1 MQTIDSAHVA
11 GNSSGFMGWL
21 SALIAKMF
29 GSSKSAASE
38 TARPVNYPTD
48 EAESEGEFV
57 LAAGGYRIRVPHPSD
72 VVHSVG
78 DMLPSVKE
86 GLLLLPPLP
95 MVVVELLR
103 EIQDPKSTAASVA
116 EVASSDPSLAASL
129 LRTANS
135 ASMGLSRTITSV
147 SEAVSYLGFGTVKAM
162 VIRLRLDEVLA
173 PKDPLA
179 AQDAEDLWVHSLAVS
194 YAAESLARRVGGDVD
209 AGFVATLGLLH
220 DIGKLAVLAQLPQEA
235 AKLRGVVSDGQTSR
249 LALEAKVLGLDHAGI
264 GANLAAKWK
273 LPADL
278 VQAIRW
284 HHRPAGAFTAAD
296 PLPLRKALHIVQIA
310 NQLVKYCYSHTD
322 WMEIDE
328 VSPEAFE
335 LLRLEPSLSKLL
347 EKPVRDAV
355 SKAIFFAEGNTK
367 RPAVAPRRFLRPL
380 SGSAA
385 GYVASATGKAEPRV
399 AQDDALMATLFAD
412 GIPVLS
418 NNTSAKSMTGVKHG
432 RFSTSA
438 TAAGIQKCITAVKAH
453 QDELGLSIEARST
466 AGMTVKSILSN
477 LQSLSTP
484 ADTIEVA
491 QMSEDGQLTLAI
503 RAPGLATSRRTGAPS
518 TPIMSRRLA
527 EADMACLMNLAW
539 FDRVAVSAD
548 GSTIAFTRK

>member
-1 MQTIDSAHVA
+1 
-11 GNSSGFMGWL
+11 MGWL
-21 SALIAKMF
+21 AAFFARLL
-29 GSSKSAASE
+29 GTSSPPPSE
-38 TARPVNYPTD
+38 TARPINYPCD
-48 EAESEGEFV
+48 EGESEGEFV

-72 VVHSVG
+72 VGHSVG

-173 PKDPLA
+173 PKDPVA
-179 AQDAEDLWVHSLAVS
+179 ALDAEDLWIHSLAVS
-194 YAAESLARRVGGDVD
+194 YVAEALARRVGGVD

-220 DIGKLAVLAQLPQEA
+220 DLGKLAVLAQLPQEA
-235 AKLRGVVSDGQTSR
+235 AKLRDVTSDGETSR
-249 LALEAKVLGLDHAGI
+249 LAREAQVLGLDHAGI

-284 HHRPAGAFTAAD
+284 HHRPAGAFSPAD

-310 NQLVKYCYSHTD
+310 NQLVKYCYSHVD
-322 WMEIDE
+322 CMEIDT
-328 VSPEAFE
+328 VAPEAFE
-335 LLRLEPSLSKLL
+335 LLNLEPSLSKLL

-355 SKAIFFAEGNTK
+355 SKAIFFADGNSK
-367 RPAVAPRRFLRPL
+367 RPAAAPRRFLRPL
-380 SGSAA
+380 SGPHAVH
-385 GYVASATGKAEPRV
+385 VANLTAPPEPRV
-399 AQDDALMATLFAD
+399 EQDDAMIAALFSRDAQE
-412 GIPVLS
+412 LS
-418 NNTSAKSMTGVKHG
+418 NNNGARGSMAGVDHG

-438 TAAGIQKCITAVKAH
+438 TAAGIQKCVGAVKAH
-453 QDELGLSIEARST
+453 LDALGLSIETRST
-466 AGMTVKSILSN
+466 VAMTVKSLMAN
-477 LQSLSTP
+477 LQGVCTP
-484 ADTIEVA
+484 TETIEVA
-491 QMSEDGQLTLAI
+491 QRVEGGRLTVGI
-503 RAPGLATSRRTGAPS
+503 RAASLATARRLGAPA
-518 TPIMSRRLA
+518 TPLMARRLT
-527 EADMACLMNLAW
+527 EADLACVLNLGW
-539 FDRVAVSAD
+539 FERIAVSGD
-548 GSTIAFTRK
+548 GSTIVFVGR